1 MSFIKPN
8 TWWLSPPAF
17 PFLSQQSLYYE
28 SSLTQLAAINF
39 RLQSPHNLLSS
50 PINFF
55 ESQLEYSLC
64 VQQSELSVK
73 IHVAHLQHQ
82 ISAAVFQLRICFPN
96 VHLFL
101 TDVVAVPADALGLWD
116 LPALRDP
123 RLHFQQCHKVK
134 ILSQHKG
141 DRVYH
146 QPCWHLLLGG
156 PIVLN
161 KKK

>member
-39 RLQSPHNLLSS
+39 LLQSPHNLFSS

-55 ESQLEYSLC
+55 KSQLDFSLC

-73 IHVAHLQHQ
+73 IHVAHSQHQ
-82 ISAAVFQLRICFPN
+82 ISTAAFQLKICFLN
-96 VHLFL
+96 VLIFL
-101 TDVVAVPADALGLWD
+101 AGGVGSASWCSGS
-116 LPALRDP
+116 ALRDP
-123 RLHFQQCHKVK
+123 RLHFWQCYKVK
-134 ILSQHKG
+134 IL
-141 DRVYH
+141 V
-146 QPCWHLLLGG
+146 PT
-156 PIVLN
+156 
-161 KKK
+161 